1 MVEVKEFYN
10 ELLNNDISFFT
21 GVPDSLLKSFCAYI
35 KDNVSAHKNIVS
47 ANEGNAIGL
56 ASGYYLASKKIGL
69 VYMQNSGLGNA
80 MNPLASLADKLVYSI
95 PMLLVIG
102 WRGEPNKK
110 DEPQHKKQGLI
121 TTETLEM
128 LEIKYEILD
137 ESTNNDEMKLKVK
150 KAYCYMKE
158 NNEPYALVIKKDT
171 FDEYK
176 LKNNTVFDFEMTR
189 EEAIEIV
196 VSKMKENSATV
207 STTGMA
213 SRELFELREKHK
225 ENHSKDFLTVGSMG
239 HASQIALGI
248 ALSNKTKDVYCIDGD
263 GALLMHLGGLAIIG
277 NAEPKNFR
285 HILINNGAHD
295 SVGGQETVG
304 FKIDTLDI
312 AKACGYKECYS
323 CSSKVELLNLSEKII
338 NVEGP
343 VLLEIK
349 VKKGARK
356 DLGRPTTTPIENKE
370 AFMEFLD
377 IQGDN

>member
-35 KDNVSAHKNIVS
+35 KDNVSAKKNIIS

-56 ASGYYLASKKIGL
+56 ASGYYLGTRKIGL
-69 VYMQNSGLGNA
+69 VYMQNSGIGNA
-80 MNPLASLADKLVYSI
+80 VNPLASLTDKLVYSI

-121 TTETLEM
+121 TTETLEI
-128 LEIKYEILD
+128 LGIKYEILD
-137 ESTNNDEMKLKVK
+137 TDTNNDEMKLKVK
-150 KAYCYMKE
+150 KAYSYMNE

-176 LKNNTVFDFEMTR
+176 LKDNTVFDFEMTR

-196 VSKMKENSATV
+196 VSKMKENSVAV

-248 ALSNKTKDVYCIDGD
+248 ALSNKDKEVYCIDGD

-277 NAEPKNFR
+277 NAKPKNFR

-304 FKIDTLDI
+304 LKIDTLAI

-323 CSSKVELLNLSEKII
+323 CSSKVELINLSEKIT

-343 VLLEIK
+343 VLLEVK

-370 AFMEFLD
+370 AFMEFLSK
-377 IQGDN
+377 

>member
-1 MVEVKEFYN
+1 MVEVNEFYN

-35 KDNVSAHKNIVS
+35 KDNVSSEKNIIS

-56 ASGYYLASKKIGL
+56 ASGYYLATRKIGL
-69 VYMQNSGLGNA
+69 VYMQNSGIGNA
-80 MNPLASLADKLVYSI
+80 LNPLASLADKLVYSI

-121 TTETLEM
+121 TTETLDM
-128 LEIKYEILD
+128 LGIKYEILD
-137 ESTNNDEMKLKVK
+137 AATNNDEMKLKVN
-150 KAYCYMKE
+150 KAYKYMIE

-176 LKNNTVFDFEMTR
+176 LKNNTSFEFEMTR
-189 EEAIEIV
+189 EDAIEIV
-196 VSKMKENSATV
+196 VNKMKEDSAIV

-225 ENHSKDFLTVGSMG
+225 ENHNKDFLTVGSMG

-248 ALSNKTKDVYCIDGD
+248 ALNNKDKDVYCIDGD
-263 GALLMHLGGLAIIG
+263 GAFLMHLGGLAIIG
-277 NAEPKNFR
+277 DSEPKNFK

-304 FKIDTLDI
+304 FKIDILAI

-323 CSSKVELLNLSEKII
+323 CSSKVELVRLSEKITALD
-338 NVEGP
+338 GP

-370 AFMEFLD
+370 AFMKFL
-377 IQGDN
+377 NK